1 MTEPRNFDYG
11 ASPRHTPS
19 RERDAYPGLGHNNEA
34 GASAGPA
41 QGQSTRRTSGWSRHF
56 GFNGTD
62 NVETGDTSAT
72 DLQPPPQL
80 FGGGDPTQNPNSLSN
95 WASSFQRSNY
105 FIGESVEVGSPGTIR
120 DFDPSQPGGGF
131 VAQRPRLER
140 IQSEWEGE
148 QDAEEVGLPDVLEE
162 EDDEHM
168 DNESFIYRSYGGT
181 GHGGDGGQGR
191 ADERS
196 PAARRVSAMSR
207 GSRLPSMVNGNG
219 EGKPLLHSQSQTL
232 SLRHRPSR
240 RSMASYLTGEYITG
254 STIYQTTFNSVNI
267 LMGIGILSLPLGM
280 AYAGWG
286 LGLLLLAGSG
296 IVTWYTALLLA
307 RCMDKNDMLFT
318 YADVAYFSFG
328 DKARYV
334 VSLIFSLEL
343 IAACTALVVLFGDSL
358 HALLP
363 TLSPTEWK
371 IAGYFIFLATSF
383 VPLNILSITSILGIF
398 ATTSVILIV
407 VFDGILKREAPGSLF
422 APMATT
428 FWPPNGGR
436 QLPLAIGLMMG
447 PWGGHSV
454 FCNVYRDMRHPW
466 KFKRAITVSYGITYL
481 LDLSMAVCGYLMFG
495 VFVRDE
501 ITKSVFETKGY
512 PEAVNAAIVL
522 MIAVVPLTKM
532 ALNTRPIATT
542 VDVLL
547 GIDQRVISASTG
559 APGSI
564 AGSALGRSISRA
576 VVRVVVNAL
585 PVVLGIYVPEF
596 DKIMSVLG
604 SGLCYAICIVLPV
617 SFYLR
622 CYADQIG
629 ALERVAL
636 YGLLATAVVLGGIGT
651 VWAFL

>member
-1 MTEPRNFDYG
+1 MTEPRQYDYG
-11 ASPRHTPS
+11 ASPRQLPS
-19 RERDAYPGLGHNNEA
+19 RGDSDAAAPTSSRR
-34 GASAGPA
+34 SA
-41 QGQSTRRTSGWSRHF
+41 SGWSRHLI
-56 GFNGTD
+56 NNNNADITY
-62 NVETGDTSAT
+62 ETGDTSAT
-72 DLQPPPQL
+72 DLMPPPLLSGQ
-80 FGGGDPTQNPNSLSN
+80 GGPGGYLDAQNPNSLSN

-105 FIGESVEVGSPGTIR
+105 FIGDSVEVGSPGTIR
-120 DFDPSQPGGGF
+120 DYETG

-140 IQSEWEGE
+140 IQSEW
-148 QDAEEVGLPDVLEE
+148 DAEQQEEEADQSMRTTGDVLEDVDE
-162 EDDEHM
+162 EDEEHM
-168 DNESFIYRSYGGT
+168 DNESFIYRSYGGVGNGTVGEGRSSDDT
-181 GHGGDGGQGR
+181 GR
-191 ADERS
+191 L
-196 PAARRVSAMSR
+196 PARRVSAISR
-207 GSRLPSMVNGNG
+207 SSRLPSLALPG
-219 EGKPLLHSQSQTL
+219 EGKPLLHSQSNQG
-232 SLRHRPSR
+232 LRHRPSR
-240 RSMASYLTGEYITG
+240 RSMVSYLTGDYVTG

-286 LGLLLLAGSG
+286 LGLVLLAGSG

-307 RCMDKNDMLFT
+307 KCMDKNEMLVT

-358 HALLP
+358 HALVP
-363 TLSPTEWK
+363 GLSATEWK
-371 IAGYFIFLATSF
+371 IVGYFIFLATSF

-407 VFDGILKREAPGSLF
+407 IFDGLVKREAPGSLF

-428 FWPPNGGR
+428 FWPPNAGR

-466 KFKRAITVSYGITYL
+466 KFRRAITVSYGITYL

-501 ITKSVFETKGY
+501 ITKSVFETVGY

-547 GIDQRVISASTG
+547 GIDQRVVSAST
-559 APGSI
+559 ATPASI

-596 DKIMSVLG
+596 DRIMSVLG
-604 SGLCYAICIVLPV
+604 SGLCYTICVILPI

-622 CYADQIG
+622 CYNDDIKAVERIG
-629 ALERVAL
+629 LWAILVV
-636 YGLLATAVVLGGIGT
+636 AVVLGGIGT